1 MKQKKGLKFS
11 FLVVALISLSLL
23 LAMIPAAINLTTGGR
38 GVMTSYMHDDKKL
51 IENDFYKEHF
61 DTIYVLN

>member
-38 GVMTSYMHDDKKL
+38 GVMTSYMHEDKKI
-51 IENDFYKEHF
+51 IENDF
-61 DTIYVLN
+61 IRVMPLIML